1 MKKDSRSKKVEGPH
15 EDLTY
20 RIIGAAMKVH
30 SRLGPG
36 HKEDVYQRALE
47 TQSLEDGLAFEAQKL
62 LEVHDNGLLVGYYI
76 PDFIYEEK
84 VIVEIKAFS
93 SLSRRYLGQVVTY
106 LNHTGLQ
113 IGLLLN
119 FGERRMIPRRVFP
132 STQAAEFRV
141 QYPWLF
147 IPDWLRAERAAHP
160 PAPSVPPSA
169 SGSAPSVPPSA
180 SGSVAAVPPS
190 ASGSVA
196 AVPPSASGSAPSVP
210 PSVSGSV
217 ASVPSVSCS
226 VVSRLIALPRLDGP
240 VIDVRVGTHWTA
252 VVVETPGGLRAGLS
266 STQIV
271 HDLEHGRPAVRD
283 AGKLIGKPASELA
296 ALVQSESL
304 TERCIGFAAL
314 NALLTVD
321 EAACVTMNAEEIILE
336 KLRHVPGTSGEV
348 PGTSGKRVAIVGH
361 FPFVPRVREAA
372 GTCWVLELNLGPGD
386 LPAARAPEI
395 LPQADVVAIT
405 GMTLVNGAFEDLA
418 ALCRPDAY
426 VLVLGATTP
435 LSPILFDYGVDAI
448 SGTLVVDIPAT
459 LTAVSQG
466 ANFRQIPGKRL
477 LTMLKETRRE

>member
-1 MKKDSRSKKVEGPH
+1 MKEDNMNKKVEGPH

-36 HKEDVYQRALE
+36 HKEEVYQRALE
-47 TQSLEDGLAFEAQKL
+47 AQSLEDGLVFEAQKM
-62 LEVHDNGLLVGYYI
+62 LEVYDNGLLVGYYI

-84 VIVEIKAFS
+84 VVVEIKAFS

-113 IGLLLN
+113 VGQLLN

-132 STQAAEFRV
+132 SSQAAKYPV
-141 QYPWLF
+141 QYQWLF

-160 PAPSVPPSA
+160 PAPS
-169 SGSAPSVPPSA
+169 APSVPPSA
-180 SGSVAAVPPS
+180 SRSVA
-190 ASGSVA
+190 
-196 AVPPSASGSAPSVP
+196 SVP
-210 PSVSGSV
+210 LSVSGSV
-217 ASVPSVSCS
+217 TSVSS
-226 VVSRLIALPRLDGP
+226 VSSSVLSRLIALPCLDGP
-240 VIDVRVGTHWTA
+240 VTDVRVGAHWTI
-252 VVVETPGGLRAGLS
+252 VVVDTEKGRRAGLS

-271 HDLEHGRPAVRD
+271 HDLEHGRPAVRQ
-283 AGKLIGKPASELA
+283 AGKLIGRPASELA
-296 ALVQSESL
+296 ALVKSDSL

-314 NALLTVD
+314 NALLEVA
-321 EAACVTMNAEEIILE
+321 EAACVEVNAEELIMAR
-336 KLRHVPGTSGEV
+336 LRPQAPGAWRRG
-348 PGTSGKRVAIVGH
+348 RVAIVGH

-372 GTCWVLELNLGPGD
+372 ETCWVLELNPRPGD
-386 LPAARAPEI
+386 LPADQAAEL

-405 GMTLVNGAFEDLA
+405 GMALVNGTFESLA

-448 SGTLVVDIPAT
+448 SGTLVGDIPAT
-459 LTAVSQG
+459 LAAVSQG

-477 LTMLKETRRE
+477 VTMLKGEYNSSP